1 MSKLTEEQQAA
12 IGTLCLPMTN
22 DIEVNCEFRAGI
34 YCYKR
39 PSEPCPVNPVN
50 KVNDVAAQKHYTELE
65 IQPIVI
71 MLKDLPPAQFEGFL
85 RCNVLKYALR
95 TDGKNGLEDIQKC
108 KQYATWWEEFRRTG
122 TITVSNRADTLGAAR
137 EWHHYYSDSGSDDV
151 ADARSIVNML
161 EQLFPELRREGVER

>member
-1 MSKLTEEQQAA
+1 MTKLTEEQMAA

-22 DIEVNCEFRAGI
+22 GLEVKCLHRTGI
-34 YCYKR
+34 YCYKL
-39 PSEPCPVNPVN
+39 PSSPCPVNPVN

-65 IQPIVI
+65 IQPILI

-122 TITVSNRADTLGAAR
+122 TITIPGA
-137 EWHHYYSDSGSDDV
+137 V
-151 ADARSIVNML
+151 K
-161 EQLFPELRREGVER
+161 